1 MKTYTE
7 AEPRRSAATLGR
19 IVVGWICVVLGLSGL
34 LLPLLPGVPL
44 LFAGLFLLSGN
55 YRWARE
61 SLLWLKARLRKIAG
75 RKGSS
80 PNTISYPRRV
90 PR

>member
-1 MKTYTE
+1 MRTYAE
-7 AEPRRSAATLGR
+7 AALRQRATTLGR
-19 IVVGWICVVLGLSGL
+19 IAVGWICLGLGLSGL
-34 LLPLLPGVPL
+34 VLPLLPGVPL

-61 SLLWLKARLRKIAG
+61 SLLWLKARLRRITSPEG
-75 RKGSS
+75 PS

-90 PR
+90 QR